1 MKKGRSHG
9 HFHGKQ
15 ILYKIRKLIL
25 FYKKAVYDNKMHVN
39 FSQLLIT
46 LTAAAFSA

>member
-1 MKKGRSHG
+1 MQQVNIKMKKGRSHG

-25 FYKKAVYDNKMHVN
+25 FYKKSVYDNKMHVN
-39 FSQLLIT
+39 FF
-46 LTAAAFSA
+46 AVNF

>member
-15 ILYKIRKLIL
+15 IFCKNRKLIL
-25 FYKKAVYDNKMHVN
+25 FYIKTVYDNKMHVN
-39 FSQLLIT
+39 F
-46 LTAAAFSA
+46 FVVNF